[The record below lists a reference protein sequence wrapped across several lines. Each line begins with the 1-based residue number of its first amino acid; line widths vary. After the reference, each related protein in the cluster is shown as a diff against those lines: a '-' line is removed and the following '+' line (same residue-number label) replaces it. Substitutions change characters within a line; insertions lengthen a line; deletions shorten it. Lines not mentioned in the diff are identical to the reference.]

1 MLAGQTV
8 GLQTWVNHLLTRRDG
23 KLWPQPERQVCSSK
37 PLRFMDVLK
46 FTSDDLSQNMIV
58 NRETHSEG
66 EYFIFKVYYWGHCCW
81 LFWTRWSRFQTFLK
95 KKKSVFSR
103 SSVFHIQKSKTHRKS
118 FNLRNT
124 RMQVLYSMW
133 QVNLSSYK
141 TSGMPL

>member
-81 LFWTRWSRFQTFLK
+81 LFWTRWSRFQ
-95 KKKSVFSR
+95 KSVFGHNVWNLVFLSTNSVNTENGVSEYLHPGR
-103 SSVFHIQKSKTHRKS
+103 SSQRAQFSIYRRAKRIEKA
-118 FNLRNT
+118 LI
-124 RMQVLYSMW
+124 
-133 QVNLSSYK
+133 
-141 TSGMPL
+141 